1 MGNIEKKERKNT
13 HIYLVG
19 CMGYIEYFHGL
30 RQQGNFPR
38 LFFVLTFFFILYTVP
53 TTKSLHTKSLHFAIF
68 WEIFENFQLKTLLN
82 SKILRDSYRFFST
95 FIVTTYL
102 VVGTVYDCLNV

>member
-1 MGNIEKKERKNT
+1 MGNIEKKGRKNT

-38 LFFVLTFFFILYTVP
+38 LFFVLTFFLYYIQCLPPNRYTPNRYILRFFG
-53 TTKSLHTKSLHFAIF
+53 KF
-68 WEIFENFQLKTLLN
+68 
-82 SKILRDSYRFFST
+82 SKIF
-95 FIVTTYL
+95 
-102 VVGTVYDCLNV
+102 N